1 MFCHKCGAR
10 IPEDSLFCP
19 KCGAKLASTADKTEA
34 RDSSSE
40 PVVEQR
46 RPDSAE
52 EFDVESDERKDQGG
66 HGVVDESARNT
77 SRNADDAEPHW
88 WNRSDEQA
96 EQAAEAARERR
107 MAQQEQKW
115 HRRRVIVITVVVLI
129 VIAVIVGA
137 VLSSR
142 STSQPNKSQESS
154 EISNSGEESDETKD
168 PNDALADSTDDAS
181 PDATGESADRTSS
194 QTDDQGLRDLAT
206 CGRPGYFVLTTG
218 DAGKPV
224 ARLEN
229 TGTTYT
235 SMNEYVDLR
244 CLAQKLGYTGTSLV
258 RDLGDNA
265 SWNNSMNWWYASD
278 GDEFNDDDDG
288 AYRKEYSTPKRIGD
302 DTYRVK
308 CFDENHRSICDFYM
322 TGNTPTP
329 AEMMKAQYKGNSNA
343 VGYDQYKSYNCLAGN
358 SGQLTPCSSVYQEME
373 NGTMQYLPFGIG
385 NASDPDDY
393 STYIPVDTN
402 KNGVID
408 DGEMG
413 D

>member
-1 MFCHKCGAR
+1 MSQFCHKCGAEV
-10 IPEDSLFCP
+10 PNDSLFCP
-19 KCGAKLASTADKTEA
+19 KCGAKLASLAEKTESL
-34 RDSSSE
+34 DSSNE

-46 RPDSAE
+46 QPDSVEHTQASRRDE
-52 EFDVESDERKDQGG
+52 ESGHDVD
-66 HGVVDESARNT
+66 
-77 SRNADDAEPHW
+77 DDAPRW
-88 WNRSDEQA
+88 WNRSDDQA
-96 EQAAEAARERR
+96 DQESEAAREQR
-107 MAQQEQKW
+107 MIRQEQQWNRK
-115 HRRRVIVITVVVLI
+115 RLI
-129 VIAVIVGA
+129 VIVVVALIVVAVIVGA

-142 STSQPNKSQESS
+142 SASQPKGNQESS
-154 EISNSGEESDETKD
+154 AVSASGDSSDGSSDEPSD
-168 PNDALADSTDDAS
+168 SNDASADSADNTS
-181 PDATGESADRTSS
+181 SDATGESTDRASS
-194 QTDDQGLRDLAT
+194 QNDDQGLRDLSA

-244 CLAQKLGYTGTSLV
+244 CLAQKLGYTGANLY
-258 RDLGDNA
+258 RELGDNA
-265 SWNNSMNWWYASD
+265 SWNNSMNWQYATE
-278 GDEFNDDDDG
+278 GDEEFNDADDS

-308 CFDENHRSICDFYM
+308 CFDEDHRSICDFYM

-343 VGYDQYKSYNCLAGN
+343 VGYDQYKSYNCPAGN

-373 NGTMQYLPFGIG
+373 NGTIQYLPFGIE
-385 NASDPDDY
+385 NASDPDDS
-393 STYIPVDTN
+393 STFIPVDTN
-402 KNGVID
+402 RNGVID

-413 D
+413 N

>member
-10 IPEDSLFCP
+10 IPDDSLFCP
-19 KCGAKLASTADKTEA
+19 KCGAKLASSAEKTEA
-34 RDSSSE
+34 RDSADAL
-40 PVVEQR
+40 VVDQR
-46 RPDSAE
+46 QSDGAE
-52 EFDVESDERKDQGG
+52 EFVVESDGEKDKDGRG
-66 HGVVDESARNT
+66 IVDESARNAT
-77 SRNADDAEPHW
+77 RNADAEEPHW

-96 EQAAEAARERR
+96 NQAAEAAREQR
-107 MAQQEQKW
+107 MAQQERKW
-115 HRRRVIVITVVVLI
+115 HRRRVIVITVVALI

-142 STSQPNKSQESS
+142 STTQPNKSQESS
-154 EISNSGEESDETKD
+154 EVSNSGNGSDGFKD
-168 PNDALADSTDDAS
+168 SDDTSADST
-181 PDATGESADRTSS
+181 GESTDQASS
-194 QTDDQGLRDLAT
+194 QSDDQGLRDLAA

-229 TGTTYT
+229 TGTVYT

-244 CLAQKLGYTGTSLV
+244 CLAQKLGYTGTDLY
-258 RDLGDNA
+258 RELGDNE
-265 SWNNSMNWWYASD
+265 SWNDSMNWQYATE
-278 GDEFNDDDDG
+278 GDAEFNDDDDS

-373 NGTMQYLPFGIG
+373 NGTMQYLPFGIE